1 MATKSA
7 KSFKKKLKAEGC
19 FYTPEP
25 MARYMASLLP
35 DPAAVTTVYDPTC
48 GGGGLLRIFPDA
60 VKKYGQELDAEQ
72 LELCRREIPNFIG
85 YAGNLLTDPA
95 FMDMRFDTIM
105 ANPPFSVKWE
115 AFSDPRWDAAPVL
128 PPNGKADYAF
138 ILHCLHMLTDDGTA
152 VVMSFPGILYRGQRE
167 GKIRQWMVEQNFI
180 EKVIM
185 IPPNQPDRFGEFEDT
200 KIPLALLV
208 LKKHRD
214 TTDILF
220 IDEEHEQRRTVT
232 LEEIQANNF
241 NLSVSTYVELPDTR
255 EPIDIVAVT
264 KQADDNIIA
273 NLRHSLY
280 ASQFVYQV
288 FGGGDFPALLQRAQ
302 GVLDEFKAGD
312 DSDEKRGR

>member
-7 KSFKKKLKAEGC
+7 KSFRKKLKAEGC

-25 MARYMASLLP
+25 LARYMMNLLP

-48 GGGGLLRIFPDA
+48 GGGGLLRIFPA
-60 VKKYGQELDAEQ
+60 EVKKYGQELDSEQ
-72 LELCRREIPNFIG
+72 LELCRKEIPNFTG
-85 YAGNLLTDPA
+85 YVGDLLHDPA

-105 ANPPFSVKWE
+105 ANPPFSIKWE

-128 PPNGKADYAF
+128 PPNGKSDYAF
-138 ILHCLHMLTDDGTA
+138 ILHCVHMLTDTGTA
-152 VVMSFPGILYRGQRE
+152 VVMCFPGVLYRGQRE
-167 GKIRQWMVEQNFI
+167 GKIRQWMVEQNLI

-185 IPPNQPDRFGEFEDT
+185 MPKDKFGKFEDT
-200 KIPLALLV
+200 NIDLAILV
-208 LKKHRD
+208 IKKHRD
-214 TTDILF
+214 STDITF
-220 IDEEHEQRRTVT
+220 IDEEHENRRTVQ
-232 LEEIQANNF
+232 LEEVAANKF
-241 NLSVSTYVELPDTR
+241 NLSVSTYVEPPDTR

-302 GVLDEFKAGD
+302 GVLDEFKGG